1 MAQEHDLCHGAPRRT
16 GRQKGEKIVAKDHL
30 HRLIERN
37 PFV

>member
-1 MAQEHDLCHGAPRRT
+1 MAQEHDLRHGAPRRT
-16 GRQKGEKIVAKDHL
+16 GRQKREKIVAEDHL